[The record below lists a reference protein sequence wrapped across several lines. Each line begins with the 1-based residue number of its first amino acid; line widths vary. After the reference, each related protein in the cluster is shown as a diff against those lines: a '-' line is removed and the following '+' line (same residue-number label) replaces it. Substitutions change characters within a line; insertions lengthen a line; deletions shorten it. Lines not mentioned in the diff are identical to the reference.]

1 MSLIRHTKILGAAVL
16 SLLLSTSVALA
27 DCRDCTTLDFEK
39 QIQLNLLTP
48 MLSMNLR
55 QKIDYIQS
63 QGIDVYRV
71 KDTEDLPVTVPFLPY
86 ATEDMIPKKFLKV
99 FSEGAIGLYMTESNY
114 AYGVEKPTILLIES
128 TDDWTVIHE
137 YAHYLFDRA
146 RMMTD
151 NTRESLH
158 LMHTEDAQ
166 EDFFEAKEIYRNM
179 GQYRDED
186 HKRRTIQSFVLFAKM
201 QVFFERSAS
210 LEETTIEKLLRSYYV
225 SHGPHGFGHKDIER
239 SDRYVFN
246 TSQKAQQSLRL
257 VLEDCVDLAKT
268 LNSQDQ
274 ALLKELSDVCTQ
286 ADLLKK
292 ESVKVY
298 ESTGLKKPL
307 EESN

>member
-1 MSLIRHTKILGAAVL
+1 MNLIMLGAAVL
-16 SLLLSTSVALA
+16 SFLLTTSVALA
-27 DCRDCTTLDFEK
+27 ECRDCTTVDFEK
-39 QIQLNLLTP
+39 EIQLNLLTP
-48 MLSMNLR
+48 MLDMNLK
-55 QKIDYIQS
+55 QKIAYIQS
-63 QGIDVYRV
+63 QGIDVFRV
-71 KDTEDLPVTVPFLPY
+71 KDTENLLVTVSFLPY

-99 FSEGAIGLYMTESNY
+99 FSEGAIGLYMTDSNY
-114 AYGVEKPTILLIES
+114 AYGVKNPTILLIES

-166 EDFFEAKEIYRNM
+166 EDFFEAKEIYRNL
-179 GQYRDED
+179 GQYRDES
-186 HKRRTIQSFVLFAKM
+186 HKNRTIQSFVLYAKM

-210 LEETTIEKLLRSYYV
+210 LEETTIEKLLRRYYV
-225 SHGPHGFGHKDIER
+225 THKPHGFGRNDIER

-246 TSQKAQQSLRL
+246 TSQKAQESLRL
-257 VLEDCVDLAKT
+257 ILEDCVDLAKT
-268 LNSQDQ
+268 LNAQDQ
-274 ALLKELSDVCTQ
+274 DLLKELSNVCTQ

-292 ESVKVY
+292 DGVRVY

>member
-1 MSLIRHTKILGAAVL
+1 MNLIMLGAAVL
-16 SLLLSTSVALA
+16 SFLLTTSVALA
-27 DCRDCTTLDFEK
+27 ECRDCTTVDFEK
-39 QIQLNLLTP
+39 EIQLNLLTP
-48 MLSMNLR
+48 MLDMNLK
-55 QKIDYIQS
+55 QKIAYIQS
-63 QGIDVYRV
+63 QGIDVFRV
-71 KDTEDLPVTVPFLPY
+71 KDTENLPVTVSFLPY

-114 AYGVEKPTILLIES
+114 AYGVKKPTILLIES

-166 EDFFEAKEIYRNM
+166 EDFFEAKEIYRNL
-179 GQYRDED
+179 GQYRDES
-186 HKRRTIQSFVLFAKM
+186 HKNRTIQSFVLYAKM

-210 LEETTIEKLLRSYYV
+210 LEETTIEKLLRRYYV
-225 SHGPHGFGHKDIER
+225 THKPHGFGHNDIER
-239 SDRYVFN
+239 SDRYVFS
-246 TSQKAQQSLRL
+246 TSQKAQESLRL
-257 VLEDCVDLAKT
+257 ILEDCVDLAKT
-268 LNSQDQ
+268 LNAQDQ
-274 ALLKELSDVCTQ
+274 DLLKELSNVCTQ

-292 ESVKVY
+292 DGVRVY

-307 EESN
+307 EKSN

>member
-1 MSLIRHTKILGAAVL
+1 MNLIMLGAAVL
-16 SLLLSTSVALA
+16 SFLLTTSVALA
-27 DCRDCTTLDFEK
+27 ECRDCTTVDFEK
-39 QIQLNLLTP
+39 EIQLNLLTP
-48 MLSMNLR
+48 MLDMNLK
-55 QKIDYIQS
+55 QKIAYIQS
-63 QGIDVYRV
+63 QGIDVFRV
-71 KDTEDLPVTVPFLPY
+71 KDTENLPVTVSFLPY

-99 FSEGAIGLYMTESNY
+99 FSEGAIGLYMTDSNY
-114 AYGVEKPTILLIES
+114 AYGVKNPTILLIES

-166 EDFFEAKEIYRNM
+166 EDFFEAKEIYRNL
-179 GQYRDED
+179 GQYRDES
-186 HKRRTIQSFVLFAKM
+186 HKNRTIQSFVLYAKM

-210 LEETTIEKLLRSYYV
+210 LEETTIEKLLRRYYV
-225 SHGPHGFGHKDIER
+225 THKPHGFGRNDIER

-246 TSQKAQQSLRL
+246 TSQKAQESLRL
-257 VLEDCVDLAKT
+257 ILEDCVDLAKT
-268 LNSQDQ
+268 LNAQDQ
-274 ALLKELSDVCTQ
+274 DLLKELSNVCTQ

-292 ESVKVY
+292 DGVRVY

>member
-1 MSLIRHTKILGAAVL
+1 MNLIMLGAAVL
-16 SLLLSTSVALA
+16 SFLLTTSVALA
-27 DCRDCTTLDFEK
+27 ECRDCTTVDFEK
-39 QIQLNLLTP
+39 EIQLNLLTP
-48 MLSMNLR
+48 MMDMNLR
-55 QKIDYIQS
+55 QKIAYIQS
-63 QGIDVYRV
+63 QGIDVFRV
-71 KDTEDLPVTVPFLPY
+71 KDTENLPVTVPYLPY
-86 ATEDMIPKKFLKV
+86 ATEEIIPKKFLKV

-114 AYGVEKPTILLIES
+114 AYGVKNPTILLIES

-166 EDFFEAKEIYRNM
+166 EDFFEAKEIYRNL
-179 GQYRDED
+179 GQYRDES
-186 HKRRTIQSFVLFAKM
+186 HKNRTIQSFVLYAKM

-210 LEETTIEKLLRSYYV
+210 LEETTIEKLLRRYYV
-225 SHGPHGFGHKDIER
+225 THKPHGFSHNDIER

-246 TSQKAQQSLRL
+246 TSQKAQESLRL
-257 VLEDCVDLAKT
+257 ILEDCVDLAKT
-268 LNSQDQ
+268 LNAQDQ
-274 ALLKELSDVCTQ
+274 DLLKELSNVCTQ
-286 ADLLKK
+286 ADRLKK
-292 ESVKVY
+292 DGVKVY

>member
-1 MSLIRHTKILGAAVL
+1 MNLIMLGAAVL
-16 SLLLSTSVALA
+16 SFLLTTSVALA
-27 DCRDCTTLDFEK
+27 ECRDCTTVDFEK
-39 QIQLNLLTP
+39 EIQLNLLTP
-48 MLSMNLR
+48 MLDMNLK
-55 QKIDYIQS
+55 QKIAYIQS
-63 QGIDVYRV
+63 QGIDVFRV
-71 KDTEDLPVTVPFLPY
+71 KDTENLPVTVSFLPY

-99 FSEGAIGLYMTESNY
+99 FSEGAIGLYMTDSNY
-114 AYGVEKPTILLIES
+114 AYGVKNPTILLIES

-166 EDFFEAKEIYRNM
+166 EDFFEAKEIYRNL
-179 GQYRDED
+179 GQYRDES
-186 HKRRTIQSFVLFAKM
+186 HKNRTIQSFVLYAKM

-210 LEETTIEKLLRSYYV
+210 LEETTIEKLLRRYYV
-225 SHGPHGFGHKDIER
+225 THKPHGFGHNDIER
-239 SDRYVFN
+239 SDRYVFS
-246 TSQKAQQSLRL
+246 TSQKAQESLRL
-257 VLEDCVDLAKT
+257 ILEDCVDLAKT
-268 LNSQDQ
+268 LNAQDQ
-274 ALLKELSDVCTQ
+274 DLLKELSNVCTQ

-292 ESVKVY
+292 DGVRVY